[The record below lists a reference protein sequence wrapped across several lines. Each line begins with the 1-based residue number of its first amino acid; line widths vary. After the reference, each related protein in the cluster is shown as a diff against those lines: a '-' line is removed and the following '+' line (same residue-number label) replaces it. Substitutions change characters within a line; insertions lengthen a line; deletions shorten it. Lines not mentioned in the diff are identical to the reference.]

1 MKLLQINKL
10 YHPVIGGI
18 ESVVKD
24 IAKGLNHP
32 DNFIIDVLAC
42 QKKGR
47 RNIEKINQIKVYKA
61 HSFGKALGMP
71 ISFDF
76 FLLFFKIKNNYDKF
90 LIHFP
95 FPLATFLTFFIPKN
109 KLIIFYHSDIVRQ
122 RFFKLIFSP
131 FIKYSL
137 KKANKIIVSGHNIIK
152 SSEMLKKHHTK
163 CEVIPFGVDFP
174 ISRDDELNAKKIK
187 ELNNNKK
194 IILGVGRLV
203 YYKGFAYAISAMKN
217 INAKLIIIG
226 SGKEEKNLKNLIKS
240 LNLKEKVEILPPQEN
255 LNPYFLACD
264 VFIFPSC
271 AKSEAFGLVQLQA
284 LAYGKP
290 IINTYLNTAV
300 EEVSLNNITGITVNP
315 KNVKEI
321 EVALNKILNN
331 EELYN
336 EFSKNAKEKYKSLF
350 TADKFLKNIKKALL

>member
-24 IAKGLNHP
+24 IAEGLNNS
-32 DNFIIDVLAC
+32 DSFIIDVLAC
-42 QKKGR
+42 QKRGK
-47 RNIEKINQIKVYKA
+47 RNIEEINKIKVYKA

-71 ISFDF
+71 LSFDF

-137 KKANKIIVSGHNIIK
+137 NKAGKIIVSGKNIIK
-152 SSEMLKKHHTK
+152 SSEMLKKHNAK
-163 CEVIPFGVDFP
+163 CEVIPFGVDFLM
-174 ISRDDELNAKKIK
+174 SNEDKLNAKKIK
-187 ELNNNKK
+187 ELNDNKK

-203 YYKGFAYAISAMKN
+203 YYKGFTYAISAMKN
-217 INAKLIIIG
+217 IDAKLIIIG
-226 SGKEEKNLKNLIKS
+226 SGKEKENLENLIKS
-240 LNLKEKVEILPPQEN
+240 LNLEEKIEILPPQDN

-264 VFIFPSC
+264 IFIFPSC
-271 AKSEAFGLVQLQA
+271 ARSEAFGLVQLQA

-300 EEVSLNNITGITVNP
+300 EEVSLNNITGLTVNP

-321 EVALNKILNN
+321 EIALNKILSN
-331 EELYN
+331 EELYYK
-336 EFSKNAKEKYKSLF
+336 FSKNARERF
-350 TADKFLKNIKKALL
+350 TADKFLENIKKSLL